1 MVCIFYSHRHH
12 FLPKL
17 EISDR
22 IQLKIAFV
30 FMIIQ
35 VKAID
40 TTCWVTATGG
50 LHSNFFMGIANI
62 DSLPTATMILS
73 ISLSLPCRISR
84 SPVFTLQNYDKRK
97 PASTTWR
104 LFLIFCLSSRW
115 LPKKKTEIPCIM
127 FTRIYRICL
136 HVKSLSPFNLRDLG
150 RGNNIF
156 KLLIA
161 AGLSWVHTENEYS
174 YDVTFCSWRFSS
186 YNCYSLLSWEMERHN
201 R

>member
-1 MVCIFYSHRHH
+1 MVCIFYSHLHF

-40 TTCWVTATGG
+40 TTSRVTATGG

-73 ISLSLPCRISR
+73 ISYR
-84 SPVFTLQNYDKRK
+84 SHVQYQGARFLLCKITINVNLQVPPKGY
-97 PASTTWR
+97 
-104 LFLIFCLSSRW
+104 FCIFCLSSRW
-115 LPKKKTEIPCIM
+115 LPKIIQKFLAPC
-127 FTRIYRICL
+127 
-136 HVKSLSPFNLRDLG
+136 
-150 RGNNIF
+150 
-156 KLLIA
+156 LLLFIV
-161 AGLSWVHTENEYS
+161 LTC
-174 YDVTFCSWRFSS
+174 T
-186 YNCYSLLSWEMERHN
+186 
-201 R
+201 

>member
-1 MVCIFYSHRHH
+1 MVSIFIHICIFFSWTRDFWQNSTENSICFHDHPGESHWYH
-12 FLPKL
+12 FR
-17 EISDR
+17 SHSN
-22 IQLKIAFV
+22 
-30 FMIIQ
+30 
-35 VKAID
+35 
-40 TTCWVTATGG
+40 GG
-50 LHSNFFMGIANI
+50 LHSNFLIGIANI
-62 DSLPTATMILS
+62 DSLPTVTMILS
-73 ISLSLPCRISR
+73 ISLSLPCPISR
-84 SPVFTLQNYDKRK
+84 SQVFTLQNYDKRK

-115 LPKKKTEIPCIM
+115 LPKKDTEIPCIM

-156 KLLIA
+156 KLLVA

-186 YNCYSLLSWEMERHN
+186 YSCYSLLSWKMEKNN